1 MKYKL
6 EVPVLTA
13 NDELTIREICLYYGY
28 ELIMDK
34 DAKRFFIVSNDDVAY
49 IQKSNRGLFIIWRK
63 TEYIQMVNDM
73 FDIALSLKDLIVDT
87 DDSVRFKKS
96 LIDSLRQW
104 LRWIPG
110 KTLNEEVHRFSHG

>member
-13 NDELTIREICLYYGY
+13 NDELTMREICLYYGY
-28 ELIMDK
+28 ELIIDK

-96 LIDSLRQW
+96 LITSLRQW

-110 KTLNEEVHRFSHG
+110 RTLNEEVQRCGHG